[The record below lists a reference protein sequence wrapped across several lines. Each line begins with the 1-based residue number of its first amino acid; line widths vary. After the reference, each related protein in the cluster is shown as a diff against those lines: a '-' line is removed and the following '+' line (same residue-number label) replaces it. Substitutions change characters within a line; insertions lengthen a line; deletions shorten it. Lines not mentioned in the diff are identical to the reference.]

1 MERIM
6 TFLELKLEHKSLA
19 SDSKIYRQMEIAL
32 KKASRRARNKQHA
45 KIAKRLDIEREECY
59 NYRTNTLR
67 RESRVMNL
75 ARGYLR
81 GRNYLEVENKTHSLQ
96 EEMMYLAE
104 DVFEIVN
111 KFDSVSLHEIEDW
124 MTNEDIEWDMV
135 A

>member
-1 MERIM
+1 
-6 TFLELKLEHKSLA
+6 
-19 SDSKIYRQMEIAL
+19 
-32 KKASRRARNKQHA
+32 
-45 KIAKRLDIEREECY
+45 
-59 NYRTNTLR
+59 
-67 RESRVMNL
+67 
-75 ARGYLR
+75 
-81 GRNYLEVENKTHSLQ
+81 LEVENKTHSLQ